1 MLKESI
7 MRYVKENTS
16 KTDLENL
23 DTALTAEEI
32 AVFFQ
37 VKRNTVSYYLNQ
49 EIGKTLFKINTRPVR
64 FFHKEEFVRHFFPV
78 SKDVYASVNE
88 LAGEREVCGKVIGG
102 SGKTA
107 CQEERTREEAGEGE
121 KDVFSDLIGA
131 NGSLKKS
138 IEQMKTSV
146 FYPNTSLPV
155 FLHGPTGAGKSY
167 MARKIYEF
175 ALSEGILPKDAP
187 FVVMNCA
194 QYANNIELLSSNLFG
209 YAKGAFTGA
218 YQTTKGLLEAADG
231 GMLFLDEVHR
241 LNSESQE
248 KLFVFLDQGI
258 FRRMGESE
266 GWHHA
271 NVRMVMAT
279 TEELHSHFLATFL
292 RRIPIVIQ
300 IPSLKERGEQELL
313 QFIYHFFIAES
324 RVLNRKILVSANVLE
339 ALLKHSYVGNVGD
352 LENKVKFICAT
363 AYAKAKMS
371 GTVEVHFEHLPE
383 DVMRA
388 VTEKNEVKISTGQAV
403 EIHPDFGNDRFFLN
417 GVEKKNHGE
426 ELFERLSSLYK
437 EFQETFGEGCGGH
450 PKEED
455 DSREVLKSK
464 FEKDCIRT
472 VYELLDMLVYEQHS
486 ETDNVMRKYI
496 VNSVQEAFRCVEY
509 SYNVKFGGN
518 SLHAIIAYFWYVN
531 QNLYREKNRFSESFL
546 QYVLDEYQREAEIAG
561 KILDILSGRLDV
573 LSREEDLIPL
583 TLYLRSLVDK
593 SMTTKRPRAIV
604 AAHGYATASSIA
616 EVVNRILN
624 ENIFEAVD
632 MPIEKKVSDVA
643 EWLREYI
650 EKNDVSYGILLMV
663 DMGSLREIYA
673 SFERELKVPLAVV
686 NNIST
691 QMALHAGE
699 LIRKGVELEE
709 IIESIE
715 RDNKMEHK
723 IIYPKEYRARAIV
736 TCCITGTGTAR
747 QLQRLI
753 QASVPKS
760 LGIQVISYDYDQL
773 KKQDVVKNICQKYEI
788 LGMVGTKN
796 PHVITETF
804 IPLEKLVS
812 GEAEN
817 LLGEMLRPVAD
828 ARQIRQVN
836 DNLVYHFSMNRLME
850 FLTILDTE
858 KILKHVE
865 EAIRQYELLA
875 GAKLA
880 NSTKINLFIHVG
892 CLTER
897 LIRDQAITDYPNQEA
912 FEMSHK
918 KEIRQILS
926 AFSVIEQTY
935 SVKIPISEIGYIYD
949 IISEL

>member
-1 MLKESI
+1 
-7 MRYVKENTS
+7 
-16 KTDLENL
+16 
-23 DTALTAEEI
+23 
-32 AVFFQ
+32 
-37 VKRNTVSYYLNQ
+37 
-49 EIGKTLFKINTRPVR
+49 
-64 FFHKEEFVRHFFPV
+64 
-78 SKDVYASVNE
+78 
-88 LAGEREVCGKVIGG
+88 
-102 SGKTA
+102 
-107 CQEERTREEAGEGE
+107 
-121 KDVFSDLIGA
+121 
-131 NGSLKKS
+131 
-138 IEQMKTSV
+138 
-146 FYPNTSLPV
+146 
-155 FLHGPTGAGKSY
+155 
-167 MARKIYEF
+167 
-175 ALSEGILPKDAP
+175 
-187 FVVMNCA
+187 
-194 QYANNIELLSSNLFG
+194 
-209 YAKGAFTGA
+209 
-218 YQTTKGLLEAADG
+218 
-231 GMLFLDEVHR
+231 
-241 LNSESQE
+241 
-248 KLFVFLDQGI
+248 
-258 FRRMGESE
+258 
-266 GWHHA
+266 
-271 NVRMVMAT
+271 
-279 TEELHSHFLATFL
+279 
-292 RRIPIVIQ
+292 
-300 IPSLKERGEQELL
+300 
-313 QFIYHFFIAES
+313 
-324 RVLNRKILVSANVLE
+324 
-339 ALLKHSYVGNVGD
+339 
-352 LENKVKFICAT
+352 
-363 AYAKAKMS
+363 
-371 GTVEVHFEHLPE
+371 
-383 DVMRA
+383 
-388 VTEKNEVKISTGQAV
+388 
-403 EIHPDFGNDRFFLN
+403 
-417 GVEKKNHGE
+417 
-426 ELFERLSSLYK
+426 
-437 EFQETFGEGCGGH
+437 
-450 PKEED
+450 
-455 DSREVLKSK
+455 
-464 FEKDCIRT
+464 
-472 VYELLDMLVYEQHS
+472 
-486 ETDNVMRKYI
+486 MRKYI

-699 LIRKGVELEE
+699 LIRKGMELEE